1 VPLDAPE
8 SQFIAALVVSLL
20 LGALVPFLAPKGQS
34 TSALALWL
42 AKIVVTLLLM
52 QVFESRYDVLDAYD
66 YHYATYRFGDIL
78 GSWSFGEG
86 TRLIE
91 GMAQLVAAATG
102 GSYYAEKV
110 VFSFVGLWGIL
121 LLSRAAQIVT
131 SEELPLAPL
140 AIGLIPSILF
150 WTSILGKDPVVFL
163 GLSLLVLSL
172 VQVREG
178 GVRPAVFFIVALVI
192 LGSVRVWLLPIAAL
206 TAVVATLRE
215 RQSPWV
221 RAFTIAATVV
231 GGIVAWRVVME
242 RFFSGG
248 QLALLSRVAELS
260 QDWARGG
267 AAQVIEQDLSTPL
280 GFISF
285 LPEGAVTALFR
296 PFPLEATNAF
306 ALVASLEIVALVAVL
321 LLLSVRVRWRDVL
334 ARSPVPWLAS
344 FIVMWSVLYAPIS
357 YQNLG
362 SAVRFRLQIF
372 PAGVLILATLWANRR
387 RAQIEPIRE
396 RRAINFGE
404 SQ

>member
-1 VPLDAPE
+1 
-8 SQFIAALVVSLL
+8 
-20 LGALVPFLAPKGQS
+20 
-34 TSALALWL
+34 
-42 AKIVVTLLLM
+42 
-52 QVFESRYDVLDAYD
+52 
-66 YHYATYRFGDIL
+66 
-78 GSWSFGEG
+78 
-86 TRLIE
+86 
-91 GMAQLVAAATG
+91 
-102 GSYYAEKV
+102 
-110 VFSFVGLWGIL
+110 
-121 LLSRAAQIVT
+121 
-131 SEELPLAPL
+131 
-140 AIGLIPSILF
+140 
-150 WTSILGKDPVVFL
+150 
-163 GLSLLVLSL
+163 
-172 VQVREG
+172 
-178 GVRPAVFFIVALVI
+178 
-192 LGSVRVWLLPIAAL
+192 
-206 TAVVATLRE
+206 
-215 RQSPWV
+215 
-221 RAFTIAATVV
+221 
-231 GGIVAWRVVME
+231 ME